1 MLSKLLLEFKENEG
15 ERKKNASF
23 LLDGMAALDWEDL
36 NQDLVNRVISNVMD
50 DQNYNEKALSMLS
63 ANIKLRG
70 FLCAVDHD
78 RFKSLLSSRIK
89 AMKFNEVSTS
99 LSHPVIVMR
108 KLSEDGAAV
117 DFSENFI
124 ELIKKVPYRNGTIR

>member
-78 RFKSLLSSRIK
+78 RFKSLLSS
-89 AMKFNEVSTS
+89 
-99 LSHPVIVMR
+99 
-108 KLSEDGAAV
+108 
-117 DFSENFI
+117 
-124 ELIKKVPYRNGTIR
+124 